1 MPDWDVDSPRL
12 RRNLTRLL
20 SHLRDQA
27 RARHVPGL
35 AEACEW
41 HRAMMAGLTP
51 PVPSLVGCFRGTAP
65 LAIPARRVIFW
76 ALGTATSPETA
87 ASTPE
92 P

>member
-1 MPDWDVDSPRL
+1 VGSESHRLDSNLLVSDDGLLILGVYNPTETAIDAELRWDKGSPPAI
-12 RRNLTRLL
+12 LTDFSRGTE
-20 SHLRDQA
+20 
-27 RARHVPGL
+27 V
-35 AEACEW
+35 E
-41 HRAMMAGLTP
+41 
-51 PVPSLVGCFRGTAP
+51 FRGTAP